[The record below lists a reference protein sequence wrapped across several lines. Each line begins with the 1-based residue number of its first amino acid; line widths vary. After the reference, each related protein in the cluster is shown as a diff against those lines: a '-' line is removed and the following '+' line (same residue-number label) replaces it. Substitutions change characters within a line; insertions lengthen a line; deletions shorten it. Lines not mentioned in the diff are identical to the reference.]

1 MSKSDTVHVD
11 NPEPEALRSRVGRA
25 VRTVRREGAKAA
37 TVHAIVDAAV
47 IFIVVNLLSGL
58 FFSVTNNPVETVA
71 LPPTI
76 IRRAWNIG
84 LYIPESFP
92 IGLGVLTATGLAIS
106 IFIVEFVVLYR
117 RYTLEKFETMNP
129 VVREAFRTARDAAS
143 DGEDTVMAQELFQS
157 VLRDLQ
163 SATSQKFVNGRRL
176 TMTIV
181 VLLLVSLGVLGVSVT
196 GFHID
201 LNDNTGAAVVI
212 QPGTG
217 GGGAG
222 TGGSPNDVLGERT
235 EVERG
240 TQQQAIQLDG
250 EEAEAGGATGGS
262 YESSGFSVDPQE
274 VDAVAAEYTN
284 EGELEDSELIREYNQ
299 RIRGLE
305 QN

>member
-1 MSKSDTVHVD
+1 MSANDAVPVD
-11 NPEPEALRSRVGRA
+11 NPNPEAIRSRVNHA

-37 TVHAIVDAAV
+37 TVHAVVDAAV

-58 FFSVTNNPVETVA
+58 FLSVTSSPVETVA
-71 LPPTI
+71 LPPSIT
-76 IRRAWNIG
+76 RRAWDIG

-92 IGLGVLTATGLAIS
+92 IGIGVLIATGLAIA

-117 RYTLEKFETMNP
+117 RFTLEKFEAMNP

-143 DGEDTVMAQELFQS
+143 DGEETVMAQELFQS
-157 VLRDLQ
+157 VLCDLQ
-163 SATSQKFVNGRRL
+163 GATSQKFVNGRRL
-176 TMTIV
+176 TTTVV
-181 VLLLVSLGVLGVSVT
+181 VLLLVSLGVLGAAVT

-201 LNDNTGAAVVI
+201 LNDNTGAAVVV
-212 QPGTG
+212 QQGTG

-222 TGGSPNDVLGERT
+222 TGGNANDVLGERT

-274 VDAVAAEYTN
+274 VDAVAAEYSN

-299 RIRGLE
+299 RIRELE